1 MKSRAA
7 CIAFAVVSFL
17 LGRGQAAAQISEGG
31 KTVQSQQES
40 SVLKNLEAPSRP
52 DRPWTA
58 PELRAISAP
67 LREERPPE
75 LDADKEYELAELI
88 DVAERSNP
96 LTKVAWARA
105 KEAASAV
112 GLAKSEYYPVLAL
125 KAAGTWVDVPV
136 PLP

>member
-52 DRPWTA
+52 DRPW
-58 PELRAISAP
+58 SAP
-67 LREERPPE
+67 VREERPPE

-112 GLAKSEYYPVLAL
+112 GLAKSEYYPILAL